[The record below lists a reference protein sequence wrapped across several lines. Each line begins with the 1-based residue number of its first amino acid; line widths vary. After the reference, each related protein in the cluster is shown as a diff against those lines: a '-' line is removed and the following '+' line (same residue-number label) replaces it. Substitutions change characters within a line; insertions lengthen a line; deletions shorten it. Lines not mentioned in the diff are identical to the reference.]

1 VNSLSKKKAILG
13 FLVIITLVVTIYG
26 VSVVYS
32 VVNIKYQ
39 LGDVSINPTISFTGF
54 PPEYTGYIAI
64 STPLTLKNNGLY
76 TIKNLRI
83 SILVTSI
90 NWEISNILNGIE
102 VASGDN
108 YIGTISAGETWDSS
122 INVNITN
129 YIPNF
134 AVEDCTLLINVAI
147 SLTYQPLIEIPL
159 SFTIEHS
166 EQYLAP
172 F

>member
-13 FLVIITLVVTIYG
+13 FLVIITLVVIIYG

-108 YIGTISAGETWDSS
+108 FSWRDLG
-122 INVNITN
+122 
-129 YIPNF
+129 
-134 AVEDCTLLINVAI
+134 
-147 SLTYQPLIEIPL
+147 
-159 SFTIEHS
+159 
-166 EQYLAP
+166 
-172 F
+172 

>member
-1 VNSLSKKKAILG
+1 MKSMSKKKAILG
-13 FLVIITLVVTIYG
+13 VLVIITLVVTIYG

-39 LGDVSINPTISFTGF
+39 LGDVSINPTISLTGF
-54 PPEYTGYIAI
+54 PPEYTGYVAI
-64 STPLTLKNNGLY
+64 STPLTSKNNGLY
-76 TIKNLRI
+76 AIKNLRI
-83 SILVTSI
+83 SIIVTST
-90 NWEISNILNGIE
+90 NWEVSEILNGIE

-108 YIGTISAGETWDSS
+108 YIGTISAGETWDGN

-134 AVEDCTLLINVAI
+134 AIEDCTLLIKIDI

-159 SFTIEHS
+159 ALTIEHS